1 MEEETRKFLS
11 RLKITSEIMSQKLDE
26 ILTNYSLDR
35 ELELLGLLNL
45 STYETMKAK
54 GLLEETNLT
63 GRRKIRD

>member
-11 RLKITSEIMSQKLDE
+11 GLKITSEIMSQKLDE

-35 ELELLGLLNL
+35 ELELLGLLNV

-54 GLLEETNLT
+54 GLLEET
-63 GRRKIRD
+63 KIRRTTNA

>member
-1 MEEETRKFLS
+1 
-11 RLKITSEIMSQKLDE
+11 
-26 ILTNYSLDR
+26 SLDR

>member
-35 ELELLGLLNL
+35 ELELLGLLNV